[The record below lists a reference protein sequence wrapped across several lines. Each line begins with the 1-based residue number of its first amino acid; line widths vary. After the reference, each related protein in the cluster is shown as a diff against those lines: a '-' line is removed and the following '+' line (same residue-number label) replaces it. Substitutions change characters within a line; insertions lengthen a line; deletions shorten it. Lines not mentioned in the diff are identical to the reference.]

1 MIREL
6 IISCIIHLM
15 VVAFVM
21 RMPKTP
27 PLQIGRVGERIEVRM
42 TSAKAGTPSEAKK
55 GSGPEDQKKSERK
68 PENKKEEKKE
78 EKKLPEKKVTEKK
91 TERKPM
97 EKPKK
102 KAEKVEKKPQERIE
116 EKAETVATPEAG
128 EGTVKDTSVEAV
140 SDKSAVT
147 EESKEAMEGTG
158 DEDLPAGDTDGNE
171 QLDEGVVRLSD
182 GSLYIKHLGV
192 KGTTYGFV
200 SNPLPAYPS
209 VAKRLGFKD
218 EIVIKVL
225 LQFDSNGNL
234 KKYKFVGKRDK
245 FGFTNEVEKVLKNW
259 RLTPIRYKG
268 QPAGMGFYKDFKFS
282 IENS

>member
-21 RMPKTP
+21 RMPQTP
-27 PLQIGRVGERIEVRM
+27 PLEIGRVGERIEVRM
-42 TSAKAGTPSEAKK
+42 TSSKAGTPSEAKK
-55 GSGPEDQKKSERK
+55 GSGSEDQKKRV
-68 PENKKEEKKE
+68 EKK
-78 EKKLPEKKVTEKK
+78 PEKKVEEKREEKK
-91 TERKPM
+91 VEKKVERKPV

-102 KAEKVEKKPQERIE
+102 KAEKVEKKLE
-116 EKAETVATPEAG
+116 EKVEEKPEVVAASEAAEEITKDASEEVAADNLTAKE
-128 EGTVKDTSVEAV
+128 ESEEAV
-140 SDKSAVT
+140 
-147 EESKEAMEGTG
+147 EGTG
-158 DEDLPAGDTDGNE
+158 SEDRTAGALDGNE
-171 QLDEGVVRLSD
+171 QLDEGVIRLSD
-182 GSLYIKHLGV
+182 GSLYVKHQGV

-200 SNPLPAYPS
+200 STPLPAYPN
-209 VAKRLGFKD
+209 VAKRLGFKE

-234 KKYKFVGKRDK
+234 EKYKFVGERDK

-259 RLTPIRYKG
+259 KLTPIRYKG
-268 QPAGMGFYKDFKFS
+268 EPTGMGFYKSFKFS